1 MLLRSCAIGLV
12 CCLVAGC
19 SGPVGRNAPFGPSA
33 RAQPNTPS
41 HSAYVWARNDGQRMS
56 NNPALLRQGQKD
68 QAACREE
75 AGRISGVLNQSV
87 FSHCMQKRG
96 YSARPAG

>member
-1 MLLRSCAIGLV
+1 
-12 CCLVAGC
+12 
-19 SGPVGRNAPFGPSA
+19 
-33 RAQPNTPS
+33 
-41 HSAYVWARNDGQRMS
+41 MS